1 MKKTHIRLADI
12 QGGARLLTDAVLGI
26 TNVVESMHHTILR
39 LPLPWGTHRT
49 QTPAGVHG
57 AAYKVLR
64 RSSSLVYKSI
74 RGVTKSVGGG
84 LDLAL
89 TRLQPNPTPLE
100 SSPAREAA
108 LSILNG
114 VLGDHMQKRGNPL
127 LIEVGFRIDGRML
140 ELSKQALA
148 EAIAKPS
155 GKVLVMLHGH
165 CMNELQWHRNG
176 HNHGE
181 VLAANNGFTPM
192 YLRYNTGLH
201 ISQNGRALSELL
213 EQLVCNWPV
222 PVEELCILG
231 FSMGGMLA
239 RSAFHFAAQTNC
251 TWPQKV
257 RKLLFVGTPHH
268 GSMLERAGNIVDK
281 TLEFSP
287 YSHALSRVG
296 KIRSAGTTDLR
307 HGNLIDED
315 WQGKNRFAHFSDQR
329 QISQLPKNVRCYAI
343 AAMIAKEYSQISGQ
357 LVGDGLVPVKSA
369 LGEHEDKRR
378 ALNFPKGQQRV
389 FYGIGHL
396 GLLDSRE
403 VCEQLQEWISAPDT
417 AAKARD

>member
-1 MKKTHIRLADI
+1 MKKTQIRVADI
-12 QGGARLLTDAVLGI
+12 QGYTRLLTDAVVGI
-26 TNVVESMHHTILR
+26 TNVVEAMHHTILR
-39 LPLPWGTHRT
+39 RPLPWKKPGTEVHNRT
-49 QTPAGVHG
+49 RGV
-57 AAYKVLR
+57 AYRVLHD
-64 RSSSLVYKSI
+64 SSSLVYKSI
-74 RGVTKSVGGG
+74 RGVTKGVGGG

-89 TRLQPNPTPLE
+89 QRLQPELTPLD
-100 SSPAREAA
+100 SSPGRDA
-108 LSILNG
+108 LLAIMNG
-114 VLGDHMQKRGNPL
+114 VLGDHMQEHDNPL
-127 LIEVGFRIDGRML
+127 LIHMGFRIDGRLL
-140 ELSKQALA
+140 ELSRDALT
-148 EAIAKPS
+148 EAIDQPS

-165 CMNELQWHRNG
+165 CMNELQWRRNG

-201 ISQNGRALSELL
+201 ISQNGRALSVLL
-213 EQLVCNWPV
+213 EQLVGNWPV
-222 PVEELCILG
+222 PVQELCILG

-268 GSMLERAGNIVDK
+268 GSMLEQAGNMVDK
-281 TLEFSP
+281 ALEFSP

-315 WQGKNRFAHFSDQR
+315 WMGQNRFAHSSDQR
-329 QISQLPKNVRCYAI
+329 QISQLPKNVKCYAI
-343 AAMIAKEYSQISGQ
+343 AAMLAREYNEISGQ
-357 LVGDGLVPVKSA
+357 LLGDGLVPVASA
-369 LGEHEDKRR
+369 LGEHRDPRR

-396 GLLDSRE
+396 GLLDSPA
-403 VCEQLQEWISAPDT
+403 VCEQLQDWISATEPT
-417 AAKARD
+417 